1 MKRHLPFAA
10 LLVFVFATFCFAQEP
25 TPSPS
30 PKPKKPRVT
39 KEMLQQELADKET
52 ALWNAFKNKDMKPFE
67 MHLGADAV
75 SVDGS
80 GVMNKTS
87 LPDGM
92 KMCDI
97 KSFSLSDWN
106 LTKLSTT
113 TALLVYKGT
122 QEGTCGGAPIP
133 ATVWASSLWM
143 KRKDV
148 WVSVFHQ
155 ETAAR

>member
-10 LLVFVFATFCFAQEP
+10 LLIFAFAAFAFAQEA

-39 KEMLQQELADKET
+39 KEMLQKQLSDMET
-52 ALWNAFKNKDMKPFE
+52 ELWNAFKNKDPKPFE
-67 MHLGADAV
+67 MHLGADA
-75 SVDGS
+75 SVVDSNG
-80 GVMNKTS
+80 GAGKNMIGEG
-87 LPDGM
+87 L

-97 KSFSLSDWN
+97 KTFTLSDWKM
-106 LTKLSTT
+106 TKLSTST
-113 TALLVYKGT
+113 VLLTYKGT
-122 QEGTCGGAPIP
+122 QVGSCGGAPVP
-133 ATVWASSLWM
+133 ANVWASSIWM

-148 WVSVFHQ
+148 WEAVFHQ

>member
-25 TPSPS
+25 TPSPT
-30 PKPKKPRVT
+30 PKPKAPRVT
-39 KEMLQQELADKET
+39 KEMLQKDLAEKET

-67 MHLGADAV
+67 EYLGADALV
-75 SVDGS
+75 VDSS
-80 GVMNKTS
+80 GVMSTS
-87 LPDGM
+87 TLPEGM

-97 KSFSLSDWN
+97 KSFNLSDW
-106 LTKLSTT
+106 KLSKPTTT
-113 TALLVYKGT
+113 TALLTYKGT
-122 QEGTCGGAPIP
+122 QQGTCGGAPVP
-133 ATVWASSLWM
+133 ATVWASSLWV

-148 WVSVFHQ
+148 WVTVFHQ

>member
-10 LLVFVFATFCFAQEP
+10 LLVFVLASFCFAQEP

-30 PKPKKPRVT
+30 PKPKKPTVT
-39 KEMLQQELADKET
+39 KAMLQKQLSDNET
-52 ALWNAFKNKDMKPFE
+52 ALWNGFKNKDMKPFE
-67 MHLGADAV
+67 EHLGADSMV
-75 SVDGS
+75 IDSS

-87 LPDGM
+87 LPEGM

-97 KSFSLSDWN
+97 KSFTLSDWK
-106 LTKLSTT
+106 LTKPTTT
-113 TALLVYKGT
+113 TALLMYKGT
-122 QEGTCGGAPIP
+122 QEGTCGGAPVP
-133 ATVWASSLWM
+133 STVWASTLWV

-148 WVSVFHQ
+148 WVTVFHQ